1 MLKMVEQARQNQSS
15 PIDFFKQ
22 ITNKRSPE
30 QMNAFYK
37 QIEQMGFSP
46 DVINQ
51 LRK

>member
-30 QMNAFYK
+30 QMNVFYK

-51 LRK
+51 LKK

>member
-15 PIDFFKQ
+15 PIDLFKQ

-51 LRK
+51 LKK